1 MATNVYL
8 ENQVLRVLELQD
20 EIKHMQENLERLKV
34 QIAEEMEASMV
45 NELTVPLD
53 ELFDVKVKL
62 TERTTNKI
70 NKEELAQDLG
80 VPVSAINIKYLI
92 KAVED
97 RHLSYQR
104 FLDYIYQNTTENV
117 SIRKVKAKGRK
128 K

>member
-1 MATNVYL
+1 MANNVYL
-8 ENQVLRVLELQD
+8 ENQVVRVLELQD
-20 EIKHMQENLERLKV
+20 EIKRMQENLERLKA

-62 TERTTNKI
+62 TERTTKKI
-70 NKEELAQDLG
+70 DKEELAQDLG
-80 VPVSAINIKYLI
+80 VPVTSINIKFLI

-97 RHLSYQR
+97 RRLSYQR

-117 SIRKVKAKGRK
+117 SVRKVKAKGRK
-128 K
+128 Q

>member
-117 SIRKVKAKGRK
+117 SVRKVKAKGRK